1 LPIKSENLHL
11 FVDKP
16 LKNTFYLVLEED
28 TMSLT
33 NPHNTTSGDNSSD
46 SASNKKNSCRT
57 ELEIIESKLKK
68 CTNEI
73 ESMKKKVQSKKKNLN
88 KGLFTNNINKQ
99 KF

>member
-1 LPIKSENLHL
+1 
-11 FVDKP
+11 
-16 LKNTFYLVLEED
+16 
-28 TMSLT
+28 MSLS

-73 ESMKKKVQSKKKNLN
+73 EGMKKKVQSKQKTLRLIKRQEVKLNIFFLCNRRMVSANEQSLKKFLP
-88 KGLFTNNINKQ
+88 G
-99 KF
+99 